1 MLKSIGAEVQR
12 AEVLNY
18 KVKEGQKMRG
28 ANVKYKRGAE
38 MQRCSFRG
46 AGGKGCR
53 GAEVQRC
60 LSTSMTE
67 LSAMVEM
74 SPSSR
79 SLFAI
84 FLSTLR
90 MILPDLEM

>member
-1 MLKSIGAEVQR
+1 MLKGIGAEVQR
-12 AEVLNY
+12 TEVLNY

-53 GAEVQRC
+53 GVGVQRC
-60 LSTSMTE
+60 RGVEESMACHTP
-67 LSAMVEM
+67 LIGSFR
-74 SPSSR
+74 PTPD
-79 SLFAI
+79 
-84 FLSTLR
+84 TLEHR
-90 MILPDLEM
+90 VKL